1 MSTFPFCSAEL
12 SLTWTHTLFPF
23 GLKAFAHA
31 EPCSLYRG
39 GLILQMNC
47 LALDYFALDEQAAC
61 WPPSNVGVEDI
72 PVCNVKWQWEA
83 PPLSCALMQVYC
95 PFPPARC
102 QFKELAGELD
112 CFCGRQPGLLHHF
125 PAAQAGTEEA
135 TLSLEEDWEG
145 GGQLNEEELLTWSRQ
160 WLSEYAAK
168 HSQDLSSEVAMKQVD
183 QDCEWMNQNAETHD
197 LQDVEMP
204 GSVEAVMSEA
214 KETRIPEKSNTAVQQ
229 SLEVHNLSLPPTVLP
244 VQSMEGMSQ
253 IGHSAAMN
261 ADIPV
266 VPLCAPE
273 GKTWTSETE
282 LLMPPAEA
290 PLSMLWQSE
299 TTKAKAAPRSLD
311 LKQLGVDSLQ
321 SIWTLENL
329 SKSSSQMLH
338 ENISVSCPSEFV
350 VDGCLKLLVRDF
362 DQCDRDPNIVWCCI
376 VAQDNAQMQPRFE
389 CSREV
394 LEAGFDTYF
403 FHDSVRFNDLD
414 PLVDSSCG
422 LQ

>member
-1 MSTFPFCSAEL
+1 M
-12 SLTWTHTLFPF
+12 
-23 GLKAFAHA
+23 
-31 EPCSLYRG
+31 YRG

-214 KETRIPEKSNTAVQQ
+214 KETRIPEKSNTAVRQ

-362 DQCDRDPNIVWCCI
+362 DQCDPKYCVVLHCCTG
-376 VAQDNAQMQPRFE
+376 QCTNATK
-389 CSREV
+389 V
-394 LEAGFDTYF
+394 
-403 FHDSVRFNDLD
+403 
-414 PLVDSSCG
+414 
-422 LQ
+422 

>member
-1 MSTFPFCSAEL
+1 M
-12 SLTWTHTLFPF
+12 
-23 GLKAFAHA
+23 
-31 EPCSLYRG
+31 YRR

-47 LALDYFALDEQAAC
+47 LALDYFALEEQAAC

-72 PVCNVKWQWEA
+72 PVCHVKWQWEA
-83 PPLSCALMQVYC
+83 PPLSYALMQVYC

-112 CFCGRQPGLLHHF
+112 CFCGRQPGLLPHF
-125 PAAQAGTEEA
+125 PAAQAGTEVA
-135 TLSLEEDWEG
+135 LSFEEDWEG
-145 GGQLNEEELLTWSRQ
+145 GGQLNEEELLTWSHQ

-197 LQDVEMP
+197 LQDAEMP
-204 GSVEAVMSEA
+204 GSVEAVMPEA
-214 KETRIPEKSNTAVQQ
+214 KETTHPEKSNTAVQ
-229 SLEVHNLSLPPTVLP
+229 SLEVHNLSLPPAVLP
-244 VQSMEGMSQ
+244 VRSEGMSQ
-253 IGHSAAMN
+253 SAAMN
-261 ADIPV
+261 SADIPV

-273 GKTWTSETE
+273 GKTWTPETE

-290 PLSMLWQSE
+290 PLSKLWQSE
-299 TTKAKAAPRSLD
+299 TTKAKSAPRSLD

-350 VDGCLKLLVRDF
+350 VDGCLKLLVRHF
-362 DQCDRDPNIVWCCI
+362 DQCDPK
-376 VAQDNAQMQPRFE
+376 
-389 CSREV
+389 
-394 LEAGFDTYF
+394 
-403 FHDSVRFNDLD
+403 
-414 PLVDSSCG
+414 
-422 LQ
+422 